1 MNPVG
6 RNRQL
11 IHGIVVV
18 VGSLLILGLAY
29 AVDSWREYTRVYYSE
44 TFSHLLEIS
53 FSYVLGNL
61 LLSAAV
67 VSWSWFVLTKGNL
80 RKWLYLILI
89 IPGLI
94 ITLYPIIYFS
104 PVGSILY
111 VAYRLSPAFQIYLT
125 GGIIATVGIV
135 KVIFQGKIHQGG

>member
-1 MNPVG
+1 MMNPIVK
-6 RNRQL
+6 NRQRL
-11 IHGIVVV
+11 HGIVVV

-29 AVDSWREYTRVYYSE
+29 AADSWREYARAYYSE
-44 TFSHLLEIS
+44 TFSQLFEIS
-53 FSYVLGNL
+53 FSYALGNL
-61 LLSAAV
+61 LLSAAI

-80 RKWLYLILI
+80 RKWFYLIFI

-104 PVGSILY
+104 PVGSGLY

-135 KVIFQGKIHQGG
+135 KIIFQDKIHSG